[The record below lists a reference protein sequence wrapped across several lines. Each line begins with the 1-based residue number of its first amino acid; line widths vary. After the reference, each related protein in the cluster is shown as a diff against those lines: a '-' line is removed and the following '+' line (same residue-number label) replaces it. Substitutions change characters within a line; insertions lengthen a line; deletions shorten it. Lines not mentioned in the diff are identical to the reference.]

1 MISALQMISF
11 FLLIYPAYE
20 IMQYPLKYCLSA
32 LVGTVILKVH
42 QYKEYTIS
50 NAVSWMTHFNIQEDI
65 TFGSFMQGLKINS
78 TNL

>member
-32 LVGTVILKVH
+32 LVGTVILKE
-42 QYKEYTIS
+42 YKEYT
-50 NAVSWMTHFNIQEDI
+50 VSWMTHFNIQEDI